1 MKKSLLTLTLT
12 LTALALAASAFAQS
26 NAAAS
31 HTKPPTVETIEAD
44 DHGQM
49 STQPLPPRSV
59 PAVESLAL
67 HPTPAKQQ
75 FTVSPEV
82 LAPTP
87 MLPTAKAQVRRLPVA
102 DAARLAAAQRWE
114 KTGAAD
120 ALVGSSGAVEYPYG
134 YSRPTVTTQPNFRQL
149 ISI

>member
-1 MKKSLLTLTLT
+1 MKKYILT

-31 HTKPPTVETIEAD
+31 STKPATVETIEAD

-49 STQPLPPRSV
+49 STQPSPPRSA
-59 PAVESLAL
+59 PAVEALAL

-75 FTVSPEV
+75 ITASPEV

-87 MLPTAKAQVRRLPVA
+87 MLPTAKVQVRKLPAA

-114 KTGAAD
+114 QTGTAD
-120 ALVGSSGAVEYPYG
+120 ALVGAGGVVEYPYG
-134 YSRPTVTTQPNFRQL
+134 YSRPTITCAPLHVCSEYP
-149 ISI
+149 